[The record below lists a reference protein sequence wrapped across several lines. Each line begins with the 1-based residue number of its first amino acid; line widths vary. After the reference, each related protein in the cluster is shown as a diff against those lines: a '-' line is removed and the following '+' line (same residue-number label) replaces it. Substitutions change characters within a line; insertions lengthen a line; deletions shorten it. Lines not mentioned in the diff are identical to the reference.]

1 MSARGRLRENP
12 FFVLGVS
19 TEASR
24 AEIERAAQRLLG
36 ELAVGREA
44 ARFYATPLGRAERT
58 EETVR
63 RAAAE
68 LRDPLRRLAHEPW
81 AALPVTSSAPEAP
94 AAGASEAVCAAL
106 LGLRP
111 PRSPR

>member
-1 MSARGRLRENP
+1 MNARGRLRDNP
-12 FFVLGVS
+12 FFVLGVP

-24 AEIERAAQRLLG
+24 AEIERAAQRLLA
-36 ELAVGREA
+36 ELALGREA

-58 EETVR
+58 PEVVR

-68 LRDPLRRLAHEPW
+68 LRDPLKRRAHEPW
-81 AALPVTSSAPEAP
+81 AALPVTSSVPEPP
-94 AAGASEAVCAAL
+94 AAGAPEAVCARL

-111 PRSPR
+111 PRPLR

>member
-1 MSARGRLRENP
+1 MSARGRLLENP
-12 FFVLGVS
+12 FFVLGLP

-36 ELAVGREA
+36 ELALGREA

-58 EETVR
+58 AEIVR

-68 LRDPLRRLAHEPW
+68 LRDPLKRLAHEPW
-81 AALPVTSSAPEAP
+81 AALPVTSAAPEP
-94 AAGASEAVCAAL
+94 REAGASEAVCSAL

-111 PRSPR
+111 PRPPR